1 MFSCHIRHFKS
12 IKNTSWKSNKN
23 KAKANRR
30 MVNDFDYVDIK
41 FLVCK
46 KDYCKTEENNSIC
59 VNVF

>member
-1 MFSCHIRHFKS
+1 
-12 IKNTSWKSNKN
+12 
-23 KAKANRR
+23 

-59 VNVF
+59 VNIF